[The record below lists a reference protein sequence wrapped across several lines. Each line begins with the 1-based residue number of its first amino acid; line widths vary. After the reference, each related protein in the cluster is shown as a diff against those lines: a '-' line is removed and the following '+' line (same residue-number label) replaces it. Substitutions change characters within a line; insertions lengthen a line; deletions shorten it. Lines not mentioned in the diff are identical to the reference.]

1 MPQRHVGSV
10 DVDRWGIEMTGTE
23 MTGNSWRARVVA
35 GACAVALLAV
45 SCSSS
50 SESGLGPGSDDTTPP
65 AMPPATLAPPEGLP
79 AFYGVPDPLPSGD
92 PGELVAS
99 EVVEAPNVQGTT
111 WRVMYLSESLQG
123 DDIPVTGLVIVPEGP
138 APDDGWPVISWA
150 HGTVGLADECTPS
163 LRPDDIARLAN
174 PLLEAGYL
182 VVASDFEGLGT
193 PGRHP
198 YLVGDSEA
206 RGTIDIVRA
215 AQDLPDVDVSD
226 RYLVWGHSQGGHA
239 AMFALDIGEEW
250 APELDQVGV
259 VAGAPPSQLLLINA
273 ALQTSP
279 FRYYIA
285 MAAAGFH
292 AAYGDEAA
300 PLDQV
305 LTPPGLAFLDNVDEG
320 CTGELREAAA
330 DVPDFSAL
338 QLADPATVPAWNELL
353 VENDP
358 GAFTEPATAPVLI
371 IHGGEDE
378 QIPVV
383 SSALL
388 FDQLCA
394 IGQVTQRRVY
404 PGQTHAGVIE
414 PSYPDMLRWIDDRFD
429 GVPAADSP
437 PPAGPPVP
445 ETQSCPPG

>member
-1 MPQRHVGSV
+1 
-10 DVDRWGIEMTGTE
+10 MTV
-23 MTGNSWRARVVA
+23 TGWRTRVVT
-35 GACAVALLAV
+35 GVCAVALLAA
-45 SCSSS
+45 SCSS
-50 SESGLGPGSDDTTPP
+50 GSDSGAGDTTAPSS
-65 AMPPATLAPPEGLP
+65 APPATLAPPEGLP
-79 AFYGVPDPLPSGD
+79 AFYALPDPLPSGE
-92 PGELVAS
+92 PGELIAS
-99 EVVEAPNVQGTT
+99 EMVETPNVRGTT
-111 WRVMYLSESLQG
+111 WRVMYHSESLQG
-123 DDIPVTGLVIVPEGP
+123 EDIPVTGLVIVPEGP
-138 APDDGWPVISWA
+138 SPEGGWPVISWA
-150 HGTVGLADECTPS
+150 HGTTGLADECAPS
-163 LRPDDIARLAN
+163 IEPDDIAELAN
-174 PLLEAGYL
+174 PLLDAGYL

-198 YLVGDSEA
+198 YIVGDSEA

-215 AQDLPDVDVSD
+215 AQGLPDLDVSD

-279 FRYYIA
+279 FRHYIA
-285 MAAAGFH
+285 MAAAGIN
-292 AAYGDEAA
+292 AAYGDEEA

-305 LTPPGLAFLDNVDEG
+305 LTPEGLEFLDNVDTG
-320 CTGELREAAA
+320 CSRDLAEAASGIA
-330 DVPDFSAL
+330 DFSTL
-338 QLADPATVPAWNELL
+338 QLADPADVPAWNELL

-358 GAFTEPATAPVLI
+358 GTFTTARSAPLLI

-394 IGQVTQRRVY
+394 IGQVTQRWVY
-404 PGQTHAGVIE
+404 PAQTHAGVIP
-414 PSYPDMLRWIDDRFD
+414 PSYMDMLRWIEDRFD
-429 GVPAADSP
+429 GVAAPDPYQPS
-437 PPAGPPVP
+437 GPPVP
-445 ETQSCPPG
+445 ETQSCPPV